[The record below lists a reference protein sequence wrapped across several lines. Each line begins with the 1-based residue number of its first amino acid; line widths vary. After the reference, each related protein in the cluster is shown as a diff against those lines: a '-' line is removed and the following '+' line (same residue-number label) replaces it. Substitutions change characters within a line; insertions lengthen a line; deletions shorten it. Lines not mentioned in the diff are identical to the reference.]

1 MLTYSFENID
11 SESMYEHLYRCI
23 KQDILQK
30 KLKSGEKLPSKRS
43 FAKNLG
49 VSTITVESAYAQ
61 LVAEG
66 YLYTLPKRGYYV
78 CDLER
83 GEEVPLL
90 PRPRPTPAHQPP
102 QSDDWAEFVSSSVAK
117 DMFPFSTWVKLLR
130 DVTAG
135 ENETTL
141 LTDTSAGGIRALR
154 QAISDHLYQFR
165 GMSIDPEQIVVGA
178 GTEYLYSVL
187 IQLLG
192 RDRIYAVEDPGYL
205 RLSKIYEKN
214 DVQTCHIPMDASGI
228 IPEQLEKS
236 GAEILHITPSHHF
249 PTGIVMPVSRRY
261 ELLSWASKGDNRYII
276 EDDYDCEFRL
286 SGRPI
291 PTLQSI
297 DVMEK
302 VIYINTFSKSLAPA
316 FRISYL
322 VLPRHLVTR
331 FYDTL
336 GFYSG
341 TVSCLEQMTLAR
353 FLSDGYFEKHI
364 NRMRNHYRAM
374 RDKLLESLNASPL
387 AGQVRISEEN
397 AGLHFLLKIHTHRSD
412 EDLLRAAEQEG
423 LRLSFVSQ
431 YYYDSTHQPMDQRC
445 DHVLVMNYS
454 GLEEDRIPEAVERL
468 CRAILGQDPEPQTN
482 SHSGDSARTGSKM
495 LSAQP

>member
-1 MLTYSFENID
+1 MLTYSFEQID
-11 SESMYEHLYRCI
+11 GDSMYEYLYRCI

-30 KLKSGEKLPSKRS
+30 KLKAGEKLPSKRA

-66 YLYTLPKRGYYV
+66 YLYSLPKRGYYV
-78 CDLER
+78 CGVER
-83 GEEVPLL
+83 SEPQPAPPPQ
-90 PRPRPTPAHQPP
+90 PRPAPAAEPRRKTY
-102 QSDDWAEFVSSSVAK
+102 WADFVGSSVAK
-117 DMFPFSTWVKLLR
+117 DMFPFSVWVKLLR

-135 ENETTL
+135 EDETAL
-141 LTDTSAGGIRALR
+141 LTDTSAGGIRQLR
-154 QAISDHLYQFR
+154 QAIAGHLYQFR
-165 GMSIDPEQIVVGA
+165 GMTIDPEQIVVGA
-178 GTEYLYSVL
+178 GTEYLYSVI

-192 RDRIYAVEDPGYL
+192 RDKGYAMEDPGYL

-214 DVQTCHIPMDASGI
+214 DVATFHIPMDGAGI
-228 IPEQLEKS
+228 IPEKLEES

-249 PTGIVMPVSRRY
+249 PTGVVMPVSRRY
-261 ELLSWASKGDNRYII
+261 EFLSWASKGENRYII

-286 SGRPI
+286 AGRPI

-331 FYDTL
+331 FYETL

-353 FLSDGYFEKHI
+353 FLSQGYFEKHI
-364 NRMRNHYRAM
+364 NRMRNHYRAL
-374 RDKLLESLNASPL
+374 RDKLLSQLSRSPL
-387 AGQVRISEEN
+387 ADKVTITEEN
-397 AGLHFLLKIHTHRSD
+397 AGLHFLLELDTDRSD
-412 EDLLRAAEQEG
+412 EDILRSAEAEDI
-423 LRLSFVSQ
+423 RISFVSQ
-431 YYYDSTHQPMDQRC
+431 YYFAREDRRP
-445 DHVLVMNYS
+445 HVLGMGCS
-454 GLEEDRIPEAVERL
+454 GVEEEKVSEAVARL
-468 CRAILGQDPEPQTN
+468 SRAVLGT
-482 SHSGDSARTGSKM
+482 
-495 LSAQP
+495 

>member
-11 SESMYEHLYRCI
+11 TESMYEHLYRCI

-30 KLKSGEKLPSKRS
+30 KLRAGEKLPSKRT

-66 YLYTLPKRGYYV
+66 FLYTLPKRGYYV
-78 CDLER
+78 CELER
-83 GEEVPLL
+83 EEPVAPLP
-90 PRPRPTPAHQPP
+90 PRPKGPAPREP
-102 QSDDWAEFVSSSVAK
+102 DKRAYWADFVGSSVAR
-117 DMFPFSTWVKLLR
+117 DMFPFSVWVKLLR

-135 ENETTL
+135 EDEATL
-141 LTDTSAGGIRALR
+141 LTDTSAGGIRQLR

-165 GMSIDPEQIVVGA
+165 GMTIDPEQIVVGA

-192 RDRIYAVEDPGYL
+192 RQWGYAVEDPGYL

-214 DVQTCHIPMDASGI
+214 DVVTYHIPMDQAGI
-228 IPEQLEKS
+228 IPEKLEES

-261 ELLSWASKGDNRYII
+261 EFLSWASKGENRYII

-286 SGRPI
+286 AGRPI

-297 DVMEK
+297 DVME
-302 VIYINTFSKSLAPA
+302 
-316 FRISYL
+316 
-322 VLPRHLVTR
+322 
-331 FYDTL
+331 TL

-353 FLSDGYFEKHI
+353 FLSEGYFEKHI
-364 NRMRNHYRAM
+364 NRMRNHYRAL
-374 RDKLLESLNASPL
+374 RDKLLLALRQSPL
-387 AGQVRISEEN
+387 AGRVKISEEH
-397 AGLHFLLKIHTHRSD
+397 AGLHFLLELDTQRSD
-412 EDLLRAAEQEG
+412 EEILQAAQAQDLRI
-423 LRLSFVSQ
+423 SFVSQ
-431 YYYDSTHQPMDQRC
+431 YYVAAQNRRP
-445 DHVLVMNYS
+445 HVLVMNYS
-454 GLEEDRIPEAVERL
+454 GLEEEKVEEAVSRL
-468 CRAILGQDPEPQTN
+468 CRAVLG
-482 SHSGDSARTGSKM
+482 
-495 LSAQP
+495 

>member
-11 SESMYEHLYRCI
+11 GDSMYEYLYRCV
-23 KQDILQK
+23 KEDILSG
-30 KLKSGEKLPSKRS
+30 KLKAGEKLPSKRA

-66 YLYTLPKRGYYV
+66 YLYALPKRGYYV
-78 CDLER
+78 CGLER
-83 GEEVPLL
+83 EET
-90 PRPRPTPAHQPP
+90 PRQTAPAPQPTSPAPKEP
-102 QSDDWAEFVSSSVAK
+102 ERRTYWADFVGSSVAK
-117 DMFPFSTWVKLLR
+117 DMFPFSVWVKLLR

-135 ENETTL
+135 EDETAL
-141 LTDTSAGGIRALR
+141 LTDTSAGGIRQLR
-154 QAISDHLYQFR
+154 QAIARHLYQFR
-165 GMSIDPEQIVVGA
+165 GMTIDPEQIVVGA

-192 RDRIYAVEDPGYL
+192 RDKGYAVEDPGYL
-205 RLSKIYEKN
+205 RLGRIYEKN
-214 DVQTCHIPMDASGI
+214 DVAVHHIPMDGAGI
-228 IPEQLEKS
+228 IPQRLEES

-261 ELLSWASKGDNRYII
+261 EFLSWASKGADRYII

-286 SGRPI
+286 AGRPI

-297 DVMEK
+297 AVMEK

-322 VLPRHLVTR
+322 VLPKHLVTR
-331 FYDTL
+331 FYETL

-353 FLSDGYFEKHI
+353 FLDQGYFEKHI
-364 NRMRNHYRAM
+364 NRMRNHYRAL
-374 RDKLLESLNASPL
+374 RDRLLDQLAKSPL
-387 AGQVRISEEN
+387 ADRVTITEEN
-397 AGLHFLLKIHTHRSD
+397 AGLHFLLELDTERSD
-412 EDLLRAAEQEG
+412 EEIVRAAEAQD
-423 LRLSFVSQ
+423 LRVSFVSQ
-431 YYYDSTHQPMDQRC
+431 YYYAREERRP
-445 DHVLVMNYS
+445 HVLVMNYS
-454 GLEEDRIPEAVERL
+454 GLEEGKVSEAVARL
-468 CRAILGQDPEPQTN
+468 CRAVLG
-482 SHSGDSARTGSKM
+482 A
-495 LSAQP
+495 

>member
-11 SESMYEHLYRCI
+11 GDSMYEYLYRCVRE
-23 KQDILQK
+23 DILSG
-30 KLKSGEKLPSKRS
+30 KLKAGEKLPSKRA

-66 YLYTLPKRGYYV
+66 YLYALPKRGYYV
-78 CDLER
+78 CGLER
-83 GEEVPLL
+83 EES
-90 PRPRPTPAHQPP
+90 PRQSAPASPSPSHAPREPERRTW
-102 QSDDWAEFVSSSVAK
+102 WADFVGSSVAK
-117 DMFPFSTWVKLLR
+117 DMFPFSVWVKLLR

-135 ENETTL
+135 EDETAL
-141 LTDTSAGGIRALR
+141 LTDTSAGGIRQLR
-154 QAISDHLYQFR
+154 QAIARHLYQFR
-165 GMSIDPEQIVVGA
+165 GMTIDPEQIVVGA

-192 RDRIYAVEDPGYL
+192 RDKGYAVEDPGYL
-205 RLSKIYEKN
+205 RLGKIYEKN
-214 DVQTCHIPMDASGI
+214 DVAVRHIPMDGAGI
-228 IPEQLEKS
+228 IPQKLEES

-261 ELLSWASKGDNRYII
+261 EFLSWASKGADRYII

-286 SGRPI
+286 AGRPI

-322 VLPRHLVTR
+322 VLPKHLVTR
-331 FYDTL
+331 FYETL

-353 FLSDGYFEKHI
+353 FLDQGYFEKHI
-364 NRMRNHYRAM
+364 NRMRNHYRTL
-374 RDKLLESLNASPL
+374 RDRLLTQLAKSPL
-387 AGQVRISEEN
+387 AGRVTITEEN
-397 AGLHFLLKIHTHRSD
+397 AGLHFLMELDTERSD
-412 EDLLRAAEQEG
+412 EEIVRAAAGED
-423 LRLSFVSQ
+423 LRVSFVSQ
-431 YYYDSTHQPMDQRC
+431 YYYAREGKRP
-445 DHVLVMNYS
+445 HVLVMNYS
-454 GLEEDRIPEAVERL
+454 GLEEGKVSEAVARL
-468 CRAILGQDPEPQTN
+468 CRAVLG
-482 SHSGDSARTGSKM
+482 G
-495 LSAQP
+495 

>member
-1 MLTYSFENID
+1 MVSLWEGDQFVLLTYSFENID

-30 KLKSGEKLPSKRS
+30 KLKSGEKLPSKRM

-78 CDLER
+78 CELEK
-83 GEEVPLL
+83 GQEEAP
-90 PRPRPTPAHQPP
+90 PRRKPAPPKQTPKREY
-102 QSDDWAEFVSSSVAK
+102 WADFVGSSVAK
-117 DMFPFSTWVKLLR
+117 DMFPFSIWVKLLR

-135 ENETTL
+135 EDETAL
-141 LTDTSAGGIRALR
+141 LTDTSAGGIRQLR

-192 RDRIYAVEDPGYL
+192 RNRGYAMEDPGYL
-205 RLSKIYEKN
+205 RLSRIYDKN
-214 DVQTCHIPMDASGI
+214 DVQTFHIPMDASGI
-228 IPEQLEKS
+228 IPEKLEES

-261 ELLSWASKGDNRYII
+261 EFLSWASKGENRYII

-286 SGRPI
+286 AGRPI

-322 VLPRHLVTR
+322 VLPKHLVTR
-331 FYDTL
+331 FYETL

-353 FLSDGYFEKHI
+353 FLSEGYFEKHI

-374 RDKLLESLNASPL
+374 RDKLLAEIRKSPL
-387 AGQVRISEEN
+387 ADRVRISEEH
-397 AGLHFLLKIHTHRSD
+397 AGLHFLMEVDTDRSD
-412 EDLLRAAEQEG
+412 AEIIQAAERED

-431 YYYDSTHQPMDQRC
+431 YYFRQEDCRP
-445 DHVLVMNYS
+445 HVLVMNYS
-454 GLEEDRIPEAVERL
+454 GLEEERIPEAVARL
-468 CRAILGQDPEPQTN
+468 CRAVLE
-482 SHSGDSARTGSKM
+482 
-495 LSAQP
+495 